1 MKKMLCVVLAAVA
14 LTACTDE
21 PTVSLEIPKDSPR
34 MSGFVFPNSPSFK
47 ALNSRSESTF
57 ETEWENFQTVNVP
70 DLGAVATP
78 WAAYSVGTGDVKR
91 KDIKKE
97 DGWIMLMHT
106 LSEHRQIYG
115 HPLYVVLYNKMKG
128 VMKLFYYHE
137 SQPTVYNNALWKVTF
152 DCPSQAI
159 TNVNY
164 QVVPPYSFRN
174 KTNYQYCSS
183 LSDANMHLI
192 DNGWNMMELP
202 LSYDPNIAKSYSI
215 NVSIYSCTQFDIK
228 LYSKF
233 EGKAEGTIVSSISS
247 NPFSSVKE
255 SLFKFSGAGAET
267 VLETFFPNGG
277 LGTDLLKNVI
287 SGMNHAANGKAI
299 NTIFDTFFGSFST
312 ITPTVQDVNISFSG
326 ESSTTGTVTA
336 ILPTGAKSINLPIGE
351 DSTGIKLGTWNLSE
365 PPTIYM
371 HPVGV
376 ISSVVSPEYYTY
388 DENTYTFR
396 NSGNYNVPIV
406 FNPQLKPH
414 IKNYRIEC
422 TPLYRTYGG
431 ADARPYYPGDST
443 DVGSLG
449 AYRNASVLPL
459 TYPCE
464 YTFSKNPN
472 QQGSTLSGPYYAN
485 YASGTVTCWHLWH
498 KLGKPDA
505 GRFGYNSQYYKYVYA
520 PACNEE
526 NYIRGGGF
534 KYDARRMYLKVS
546 VYSEMEFE
554 GKTFKTLETRTYKPR
569 FEWDPA
575 LVSKYG
581 RLSVDDVYYYAQRD
595 DLLRVI
601 DNRIL
606 ERK

>member
-1 MKKMLCVVLAAVA
+1 MKKIVYAA
-14 LTACTDE
+14 LTAAILTACSDE
-21 PTVSLEIPKDSPR
+21 PVITESSQATDP
-34 MSGFVFPNSPSFK
+34 MSGYIFPNSPSFK
-47 ALNSRSESTF
+47 STQSRSVSTF
-57 ETEWENFQTVNVP
+57 ETDWENFQTITVP
-70 DLGAVATP
+70 GLGTIDLP
-78 WAAYSVGTGDVKR
+78 WAPNSMGTGNPNKKDV
-91 KDIKKE
+91 KKE
-97 DGWIMLMHT
+97 DGWIMVVHT
-106 LSEHRQIYG
+106 LNEAATINNYPQYI
-115 HPLYVVLYNKMKG
+115 VLYNQIKGIMKVYSRFDG
-128 VMKLFYYHE
+128 VAIGHNKDF
-137 SQPTVYNNALWKVTF
+137 WKITF
-152 DCPSQAI
+152 DCPAQSLTNGTYSVTAPISFKHGLGYAYVSNVDPYQDMLIEKGWNYVEIPI
-159 TNVNY
+159 TYDPDIANRYSMHINVNGNETFE
-164 QVVPPYSFRN
+164 VNLGLKFN
-174 KTNYQYCSS
+174 
-183 LSDANMHLI
+183 A
-192 DNGWNMMELP
+192 E
-202 LSYDPNIAKSYSI
+202 I
-215 NVSIYSCTQFDIK
+215 N
-228 LYSKF
+228 
-233 EGKAEGTIVSSISS
+233 GTIVSTNSS
-247 NPFSSVKE
+247 NPYDPVKN
-255 SLFKFSGAGAET
+255 SLFKFADSAAT
-267 VLETFFPNGG
+267 QALEPYISKNEI
-277 LGTDLLKNVI
+277 LGDLLKGVI
-287 SGMNHAANGKAI
+287 GGITQGIATTPVNM
-299 NTIFDTFFGSFST
+299 IFDTFFGMFSSSQ
-312 ITPTVQDVNISFSG
+312 PTVQDVNLTLDGDGAITG
-326 ESSTTGTVTA
+326 EVTA
-336 ILPTGAKSINLPIGE
+336 LKPTDFKSLNIPIGE
-351 DSTGIKLGTWNLSE
+351 GDTGLKLGTWNLSE

-485 YASGTVTCWHLWH
+485 YAAGTVTCWHLWH
-498 KLGKPDA
+498 KFGKPDA

-569 FEWDPA
+569 FEWDPV